1 MHASI
6 EASNRLGKQASRKTD
21 QDNRRRF
28 FKSNPNPARVRMTT
42 NATDRNP
49 EDHRGATTKTVDR
62 VTSERIRIKNPM
74 VNMPN
79 KGGKRQQVARRPN
92 SNANA

>member
-1 MHASI
+1 
-6 EASNRLGKQASRKTD
+6 
-21 QDNRRRF
+21 
-28 FKSNPNPARVRMTT
+28 MTT

-49 EDHRGATTKTVDR
+49 EDHRGATTKTVER

-74 VNMPN
+74 VSMPN

-92 SNANA
+92 SNANAKSDTKAKRMPPGNPCWLVEESHRTSQRSGRRK